1 MTDTHQRVVAR
12 ATGLGTD
19 LHNGLTTDQ
28 VERNRR
34 QYGANDITPAR
45 KEPLWRQFLHK
56 FEDPTIRILLVCAVL
71 SLAAGAY
78 KGVSVGDWLGIAE
91 SAGILAAA
99 LIATSVG
106 FLLEW
111 RADRAF
117 DLLRK
122 EYENLTV
129 KVTRDGRFRTVP
141 VGELV
146 TGDLVHLES
155 GDKVPADGWL
165 VSASNLMVDQSFWNG
180 ETEPAAK
187 DGTDDPEDKRGSTFL
202 VGGTNVV
209 GGSGT
214 MLAVAVG
221 DASERG
227 IIIRDIQT
235 TEREQTPL
243 EHKLQDLA
251 DVINIAGT
259 GAAVLIFASVFTATA
274 LRGHLGGPLVP
285 LGRAVLPV
293 AVVGIIAALTTFA
306 ITKGRKRHH
315 ILVPGFLAGGCAVF
329 AAVLASV
336 FVWGTPFAGQGTAL
350 ANVVTSV
357 VSPTL
362 EVLILAV
369 TIVVIAVPEGLPMAV
384 SISLALSA
392 RNIRKDNN
400 LVRKMIATE
409 TIGSADVIF
418 SDKTGTMTLNR
429 MSLATLFTQERL
441 YERDPNDGEPGLNDA
456 PVGELLAL
464 GIAANS
470 TCHLD
475 ERDGGEPHF
484 VGNSTEGALLK
495 WLQDRGIAYGDLR
508 EQHPAIHREDFS
520 SQRKIMS
527 TVVHN
532 GDATWLLV
540 KGAPERVLERCTDI
554 ETTDSRTEP
563 LGGHEPDLQRVLA
576 GMAER
581 EMRTLA
587 LACRPME
594 SESDV
599 REDGL
604 TLQALAGI
612 VDPVRTDV
620 PAAVATARHAGID
633 VKMVTGDSPA
643 TARAVAMRAGVWSE
657 GAVLLTGEQFA
668 AMNDDE
674 LRAVAPRLKVLA
686 RSEPMQKKRLVEILQ
701 SLGHV
706 VAVTGDGTNDAPALR
721 TADVGISMGL
731 RGTDVAKEASD
742 IVLVDDNF
750 GSIVRAVHWGRT
762 LYENIQK
769 FLQFQLSINLSALT
783 IAFVSPLLALGTSL
797 LARGG
802 IRLLPHADF
811 REMPLTILQLLWIN
825 LIMDTLAALALS
837 LEPKRAELMNDRPK
851 RRSESFV
858 THNML
863 HNILVMSI
871 WFVAVTLFMQASGWY
886 LGVDPANAAQVSS
899 VVFTSYVFMQ
909 VFNLF
914 NARSVR
920 PDKSAFA
927 GLGHSTTF
935 WVVVAVITAIQVGL
949 TQFGGATFSTAPLP
963 PLVWLRVL
971 ALGLATVGIGEV
983 SRAFR
988 RFRYRATHPVGENT
1002 TAS

>member
-1 MTDTHQRVVAR
+1 MTDTHERVVTR
-12 ATGLGTD
+12 ALDLGSD
-19 LHNGLTTDQ
+19 LHDGLAADQ
-28 VERNRR
+28 VTRNR
-34 QYGANDITPAR
+34 QLYGGNDITPAR
-45 KEPLWRQFLHK
+45 KEPLWKQFLRK
-56 FEDPTIRILLVCAVL
+56 FDDPTIHILLVCAVL

-78 KGVSVGDWLGIAE
+78 KGVSAGDWLGIAE
-91 SAGILAAA
+91 SAGILVAA
-99 LIATSVG
+99 LIATGVG

-129 KVTRDGRFRTVP
+129 KVTRDGRFATIP

-146 TGDLVHLES
+146 AGDLVHLES
-155 GDKVPADGWL
+155 GDKVPADGLL
-165 VSASNLMVDQSFWNG
+165 VSTNNLTVDQSFWNG
-180 ETEPAAK
+180 ETEPAVK
-187 DGTDDPEDKRGSTFL
+187 DGTGDPDDKRGSCFL

-209 GGSGT
+209 DGSAT
-214 MLAVAVG
+214 MLVIAVG
-221 DASERG
+221 DSSERG

-235 TEREQTPL
+235 TRREQTPL
-243 EHKLQDLA
+243 ERKLQDLA

-259 GAAVLIFASVFTATA
+259 GAAVLIFASVFTSTA
-274 LRGHLGGPLVP
+274 LRGELGGSLAPAGRTVLLTTVLMIIGALAVFALTRGRRHHGSLVP
-285 LGRAVLPV
+285 S
-293 AVVGIIAALTTFA
+293 
-306 ITKGRKRHH
+306 
-315 ILVPGFLAGGCAVF
+315 FLAAGCAVF
-329 AAVLASV
+329 VAVLGSV
-336 FVWGTPFAGQGTAL
+336 FIWGTPFAGQGSAL
-350 ANVVTSV
+350 TNLVTGV

-369 TIVVIAVPEGLPMAV
+369 TIIVIAVPEGLPMAV

-400 LVRKMIATE
+400 LVRKMIAAE

-429 MSLATLFTQERL
+429 MSLATLSTRGRS
-441 YERDPNDGEPGLNDA
+441 YARDPQDGEGALED
-456 PVGELLAL
+456 VHVDSLLAL

-470 TCHLD
+470 TCHID
-475 ERDGGEPHF
+475 DRGGELRF

-495 WLQDRGIAYGDLR
+495 WLQERGVSYTDMR
-508 EQHPAIHREDFS
+508 EQHPALHRQDFS

-527 TVVHN
+527 TVVRD
-532 GDATWLLV
+532 GDQFWLLV
-540 KGAPERVLERCTDI
+540 KGAPERVLDRCVDV
-554 ETTDSRTEP
+554 ETADRQTAPMDSLEP
-563 LGGHEPDLQRVLA
+563 GLQRVLA

-587 LACRPME
+587 IAYRRMA

-599 REDGL
+599 RDDGL

-612 VDPVRTDV
+612 VDPVRADV
-620 PAAVATARHAGID
+620 PAAVSTAHRAGID

-643 TARAVAMRAGVWSE
+643 TARAVAIRAGVWSDD
-657 GAVLLTGEQFA
+657 AILLTGEQFE
-668 AMNDDE
+668 AMTDEE
-674 LRAVAPRLKVLA
+674 LRVTAPRLKVLA

-750 GSIVRAVHWGRT
+750 GSIIRAVHWGRT

-769 FLQFQLSINLSALT
+769 FLQFQLSINLSALM
-783 IAFVSPLLALGTSL
+783 IAFVSPLLALAMGL
-797 LARGG
+797 LTQAG
-802 IRLLPHADF
+802 IQILPHADF

-837 LEPKRAELMNDRPK
+837 LEPKRDELMNDRPK
-851 RRSESFV
+851 RRTESFV

-863 HNILVMSI
+863 SNILIMSA
-871 WFVAVTLFMQASGWY
+871 WFIAVTLFMQATGWY
-886 LGVDPANAAQVSS
+886 LGVDRTDTRQVSS

-909 VFNLF
+909 IFNLF

-920 PDKSAFA
+920 PDKSAFT
-927 GLGHSTTF
+927 GLKHSATF
-935 WVVVAVITAIQVGL
+935 WSVVVLITAIQVGL
-949 TQFGGATFSTAPLP
+949 TQFGGTTFSTAPLP
-963 PLVWLRVL
+963 ALVWLRIL
-971 ALGLATVGIGEV
+971 ALGLATVAIGEA
-983 SRAFR
+983 SRAWR
-988 RFRYRATHPVGENT
+988 RFRYKAAHH
-1002 TAS
+1002 

>member
-1 MTDTHQRVVAR
+1 MTDTHQRIVAR
-12 ATGLGTD
+12 ALDLGTD
-19 LHNGLTTDQ
+19 LHDGLTANQ
-28 VERNRR
+28 VACNR
-34 QYGANDITPAR
+34 QLYGGNDITPAR
-45 KEPLWRQFLHK
+45 KEPLWRQFLRK
-56 FEDPTIRILLVCAVL
+56 FDDPTIRILLACAVL

-91 SAGILAAA
+91 SAGILVAA
-99 LIATSVG
+99 LIATGVG

-122 EYENLTV
+122 EYENLTI
-129 KVTRDGRFRTVP
+129 KVTRDGRFKTIP

-155 GDKVPADGWL
+155 GDKIPADGWL
-165 VSASNLMVDQSFWNG
+165 VSTSNLTVDQSFWNG

-187 DGTDDPEDKRGSTFL
+187 DGTDDPDDKRGSTFL

-214 MLAVAVG
+214 MLAIAVG
-221 DASERG
+221 DTSERG

-235 TEREQTPL
+235 TKREQTPL
-243 EHKLQDLA
+243 ERKLQDLA
-251 DVINIAGT
+251 DVINIAGA
-259 GAAVLIFASVFTATA
+259 GASVLIFTSVFTATA
-274 LRGHLGGPLVP
+274 LRGDLGGPLAPV
-285 LGRAVLPV
+285 GRTVLSATV
-293 AVVGIIAALTTFA
+293 LAIIGALVVFAL
-306 ITKGRKRHH
+306 TKGRKQHH
-315 ILVPGFLAGGCAVF
+315 LLVPAFLTGGCAIF
-329 AAVLASV
+329 ATVLASA
-336 FVWGTPFAGQGTAL
+336 FMWGTPFVGQGSAL
-350 ANVVTSV
+350 ANLVTGV

-392 RNIRKDNN
+392 RNIRNDNM
-400 LVRKMIATE
+400 VRKMIAAE
-409 TIGSADVIF
+409 TIGSVDVIF

-429 MSLATLFTQERL
+429 MSLATLYARGRL
-441 YERDPNDGEPGLNDA
+441 YARDPEDGQPALDD
-456 PVGELLAL
+456 VHVDDLLAL

-475 ERDGGEPHF
+475 YRGGELHF
-484 VGNSTEGALLK
+484 VGSSTEGALLK
-495 WLQDRGIAYGDLR
+495 WLQDRGISYSDLR
-508 EQHPAIHREDFS
+508 ERHPVLRRDDFS
-520 SQRKIMS
+520 SQRKVMS
-527 TVVHN
+527 TVVRS
-532 GDATWLLV
+532 GDRLWLLV
-540 KGAPERVLERCTDI
+540 KGAPERVLTRCVDV
-554 ETTDSRTEP
+554 EMADGQTEP
-563 LGGHEPDLQRVLA
+563 LDRHEPELHRVLA

-587 LACRPME
+587 LAYRRME
-594 SESDV
+594 SDDDV

-620 PAAVATARHAGID
+620 PAAVSTAHRAGID

-643 TARAVAMRAGVWSE
+643 TARAVAMRAGVWSDD
-657 GAVLLTGEQFA
+657 GLLLTGEQFA
-668 AMNDDE
+668 EMSDDE

-686 RSEPMQKKRLVEILQ
+686 RSEPMQKKRLVEVLQ

-783 IAFVSPLLALGTSL
+783 IAFISPLLALGTSL

-802 IRLLPHADF
+802 VQLLPGADF

-837 LEPKRAELMNDRPK
+837 LEPKRDELMNDRPK
-851 RRSESFV
+851 RRTESFV

-863 HNILVMSI
+863 HNILVMST
-871 WFVAVTLFMQASGWY
+871 WFVAVTLFMQATGWY
-886 LGVDPANAAQVSS
+886 LGADRTDARQVSS

-927 GLGHSTTF
+927 GLARSKTF
-935 WVVVAVITAIQVGL
+935 WAVVAVITIIQVGL

-988 RFRYRATHPVGENT
+988 RFRYRAAHPADGGAET
-1002 TAS
+1002 P